1 MRSSSDPQ
9 TSHPPRGKD
18 RTRRLPNPNSRGG
31 VECSQGAG
39 PRNEEMT
46 RQVTQ
51 GVPRPREAYRE
62 RRDSS
67 QPLRLSVGWLS
78 PPGTGNEVHKVVVN
92 SERDPVHQNQTA
104 RRFPTAVP
112 RNWIRSGALQGRRRN
127 RIQRLQHPPDQ
138 MHAMADGVLDASL
151 QRNCRARGRA
161 SVAPGR
167 AELFNT
173 LPCSGPNG
181 KWIRMP
187 QGLAG
192 AVKA

>member
-1 MRSSSDPQ
+1 MR
-9 TSHPPRGKD
+9 RGTHTLCALTIDVTKD
-18 RTRRLPNPNSRGG
+18 RRTRRVTSRNGSRRHARPLPRFKFCRHRG
-31 VECSQGAG
+31 QDAG
-39 PRNEEMT
+39 PRT
-46 RQVTQ
+46 QDVTSP
-51 GVPRPREAYRE
+51 VLPRCAPTPRSLSGKARLN
-62 RRDSS
+62 

-151 QRNCRARGRA
+151 HAKPTQHGRAITCRANECDK
-161 SVAPGR
+161 SSP
-167 AELFNT
+167 
-173 LPCSGPNG
+173 
-181 KWIRMP
+181 
-187 QGLAG
+187 
-192 AVKA
+192 